1 MKESA
6 VKNSFILTALFC
18 IKIIF

>member
-6 VKNSFILTALFC
+6 VKNSFILTALFYV
-18 IKIIF
+18 KIIF

>member
-6 VKNSFILTALFC
+6 VKNPFILTALFC

>member
-6 VKNSFILTALFC
+6 IKNSFILTALFC